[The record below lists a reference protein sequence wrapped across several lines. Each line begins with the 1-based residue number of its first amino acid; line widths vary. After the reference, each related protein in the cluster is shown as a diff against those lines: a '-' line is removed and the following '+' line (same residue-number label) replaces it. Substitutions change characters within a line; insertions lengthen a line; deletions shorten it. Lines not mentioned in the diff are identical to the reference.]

1 MKFRDIPQFPTAGYV
16 VNVSWTVLERRV
28 TEDQRNQ
35 YGLVLEPDYQRGHVW
50 TTEQQVAY
58 VEYGLMGGEKSMDIT
73 CNCPGWMDDFRGP
86 YELVD
91 GLQRVTAVRR
101 FMNGGIPAFGLF
113 HDEFEDKMDYIRP
126 SFEWRVLS
134 LPTRAEILN
143 LYLLLNTGGVVHSSE
158 EIARV
163 KKLLEKEKFA

>member
-28 TEDQRNQ
+28 GEDSDTR
-35 YGLVLEPDYQRGHVW
+35 YGLILEPDYQRGHVW
-50 TTEQQVAY
+50 TTGQQMAY

-73 CNCPGWMDDFRGP
+73 LNCPGWMDDWRGP

-101 FMNGGIPAFGLF
+101 FMAGEIRAFGYLIS
-113 HDEFEDKMDYIRP
+113 EFEDKMDYIRP

-134 LPTRAEILN
+134 LPTRAEVLK
-143 LYLLLNTGGVVHSSE
+143 LYLLLNTGGVVHSAE
-158 EIARV
+158 EINRV
-163 KKLLEKEKFA
+163 KKLLEVEKS